1 MKQNITLSLEKDIIQ
16 DAKVL
21 AARKST
27 SISALLAHEL
37 VRIVKQD
44 KQYRQARLDA
54 LADLEQGFELGGTPA
69 DRESLHER

>member
-27 SISALLAHEL
+27 SISALLAQEL
-37 VRIVKQD
+37 IRIVQQD
-44 KQYRQARLDA
+44 KQYRQARHDA
-54 LADLEQGFELGGTPA
+54 LADLEQGFELGGKPA
-69 DRESLHER
+69 SRESLYER